1 MKKSLDPRHLK
12 RIDIMQQLFSDS
24 FKNKRQNVQNPDIIG
39 IYKNQEGIDNLIE
52 GSAPQFP
59 IKKIARVD
67 VAILRLAVY
76 ELMIAKKEPFKV
88 IIDEAVE
95 LAKEFGSASSSS
107 FINGVLGTIY
117 NKLSNESR

>member
-117 NKLSNESR
+117 NKLSNKSR

>member
-12 RIDIMQQLFSDS
+12 RIGIMQQLFSDS